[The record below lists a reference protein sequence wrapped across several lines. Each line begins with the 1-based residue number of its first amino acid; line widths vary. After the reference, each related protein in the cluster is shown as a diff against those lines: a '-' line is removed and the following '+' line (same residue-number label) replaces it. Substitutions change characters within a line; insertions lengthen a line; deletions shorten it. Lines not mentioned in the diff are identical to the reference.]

1 MKYEYWMARIQG
13 VPVYKKIRLRECMKS
28 AEAIYYIEEI
38 QLQKIRFL
46 NENERN
52 KIMQAQKNIEF
63 SVEYEKMLEKSI
75 RFVPY
80 FSDEYP
86 KQLREIPDFPYA
98 IYVKGRLPGEEQKNV
113 ALIGA
118 RALYAVWREI
128 CYRFCPCTGG
138 MRCRYHK
145 RNGEGD

>member
-52 KIMQAQKNIEF
+52 KIMQAQKILDFQSSMRKCLRNQ
-63 SVEYEKMLEKSI
+63 SVLFRIFQTSI
-75 RFVPY
+75 R
-80 FSDEYP
+80 
-86 KQLREIPDFPYA
+86 
-98 IYVKGRLPGEEQKNV
+98 N
-113 ALIGA
+113 
-118 RALYAVWREI
+118 
-128 CYRFCPCTGG
+128 
-138 MRCRYHK
+138 
-145 RNGEGD
+145 N